1 MDGELLYKIIQRI
14 EGVTGIKELL
24 ILSRWLCSTFPLWR
38 GV

>member
-24 ILSRWLCSTFPLWR
+24 ILSRWLRSAFPLWR

>member
-14 EGVTGIKELL
+14 EGVTGIEELL
-24 ILSRWLCSTFPLWR
+24 ILSRWLSSTFPLWC